1 MAAPN
6 STNTEHPVGGGQS
19 PAYLG
24 GPGGQVGFFQDP
36 YGAVFQATASGT
48 TLTVLSL
55 TQGTIVVGQTITSIN
70 GVASS
75 GVSIIAM
82 GSATAQ
88 YGAGAVGT
96 WTLSSSVTQ
105 STAATFTSGL
115 GAQVI
120 PSSLNASPSLNY
132 NQPQS
137 AQQANSTSGTM
148 IVKYQ
153 SLLNTTATAATTTI
167 AQTTS
172 VTSTLQLTS
181 SPWQP
186 SSSSSVFT
194 INKASHNAGFG
205 IGGVRCQTSGIFTVE
220 GVNLT
225 VASISPSSD
234 IYDIIEVKAS
244 QLTATATVTPVAA
257 PPQST
262 QEVIVSVGTNV
273 ALPGYAVIVN
283 KPTAQTT
290 AGSTVVVPT
299 MAARIIG
306 AGQVGIT
313 IGNPGT
319 TAAGFTAASEAY
331 QFAFLPQITATTP
344 FMVYGVPAGQNSVT
358 ASSIIEATSAI
369 TGLKGSDVAV
379 GWTSGAT
386 TQVSTAVIGMR
397 VTSAG
402 VMGVKYMAPNGAQT
416 PTSNEVYAVTILR
429 QTPLNPVQ
437 MYYPTLNATTCA
449 ASTTVEATTTVTGL
463 LVSSSVIVNKPT
475 YTPGIAILNARVSAA
490 DTLAVTYG
498 NFTTSSISVPAETY
512 TVANVQIQGPGTGAA
527 VTSGLFAGVSFNPTQ
542 QEAIRNAYALRSALL
557 SLNLISGV

>member
-1 MAAPN
+1 MPN
-6 STNTEHPVGGGQS
+6 PGPATTLSEHPIGGGQS

-24 GPGGQVGFFQDP
+24 GPGGAIGFFMDP
-36 YGAVFQATASGT
+36 YGSAFVGTISGT
-48 TLTVLSL
+48 TLTVTAL
-55 TQGTIVVGQTITSIN
+55 TSGTIQVGQVLTGTGVTVGTAITATGTGLGGSTSAAL
-70 GVASS
+70 GTYT
-75 GVSIIAM
+75 VSP
-82 GSATAQ
+82 SQTVSTATQ
-88 YGAGAVGT
+88 ITGAGA
-96 WTLSSSVTQ
+96 
-105 STAATFTSGL
+105 
-115 GAQVI
+115 AQVL
-120 PSSLNASPSLNY
+120 PSSLNASPSPNY

-137 AQQANSTSGTM
+137 AQQFNSTSGTM
-148 IVKYQ
+148 LVKYQ
-153 SLLNTTATAATTTI
+153 ALLNTTATAATTTI

-205 IGGVRCQTSGIFTVE
+205 IAGVRCQTTGIFTVE

-225 VASISPSSD
+225 AASINPASD

-244 QLTATATVTPVAA
+244 QLTATATVTPLAA
-257 PPQST
+257 LPQST
-262 QEVIVSVGTNV
+262 QEVIVSVGTNI

-344 FMVYGVPAGQNSVT
+344 FMVYGVPAAQNSVT

-369 TGLKGSDVAV
+369 TGLLGTDVAV

-475 YTPGIAILNARVSAA
+475 YTPGIAIINARVSAA
-490 DTLAVTYG
+490 NTLAITYG
-498 NFTTSSISVPAETY
+498 NFTTSSISVPAEVY

-542 QEAIRNAYALRSALL
+542 QEAIRNAYSLRSALL